1 MKFCIKDFFSKCD
14 QIHRKLQVLVTFT
27 EEILNAKLHFLCN
40 DKLTGLKKTNFEKAV
55 EYQPIR
61 SQ

>member
-1 MKFCIKDFFSKCD
+1 MAVTKEIYITGQKMKFSIKD
-14 QIHRKLQVLVTFT
+14 LVTFT